1 LDVSAHPSPLTDAEP
16 LGPIHAAAPITD
28 PTNRQ
33 AIAKQQRDLPMPKVT
48 LNSPY
53 SCTSANGFMLA
64 SGLIERQAMQKCEGV
79 RYPDKKPHTPGDI
92 GGGETHF
99 QMGQWGIHDHD
110 FGVDTPTNPLARS
123 AKGYIARQRVAIS
136 GLCSDAGT
144 PLNGKHGTLVKWDD
158 YKKRWAVNVD
168 GKVSLFL
175 FLEWA
180 I

>member
-1 LDVSAHPSPLTDAEP
+1 
-16 LGPIHAAAPITD
+16 
-28 PTNRQ
+28 
-33 AIAKQQRDLPMPKVT
+33 MPKVT

-53 SCTSANGFMLA
+53 SCTSANGFMLLM
-64 SGLIERQAMQKCEGV
+64 GCVERQAMQKCQGV
-79 RYPDKKPHTPGDI
+79 RYPHQRPHTPGDI
-92 GGGETHF
+92 GEASLEEPHF
-99 QMGQWGIHDHD
+99 QVGRTSLGGAQD

-168 GKVSLFL
+168 GKVSLFSSL
-175 FLEWA
+175 YGQLV
-180 I
+180 